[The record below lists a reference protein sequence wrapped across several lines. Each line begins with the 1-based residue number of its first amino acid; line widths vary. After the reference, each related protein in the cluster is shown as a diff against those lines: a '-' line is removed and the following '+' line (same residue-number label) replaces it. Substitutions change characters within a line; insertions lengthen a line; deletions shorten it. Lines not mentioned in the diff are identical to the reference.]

1 MSMMTDDDRTHTW
14 TAFRAGTVP
23 CEACGVAVHE
33 SRAEGVE
40 PLAVTLG
47 MVRGTGFSG
56 EREMFPDTIDMP
68 VGRCQVCQQ
77 IHDSAYDML
86 LSNWQVQRAI
96 GDRSIALWRIEL
108 ALYALDALGVTDPRL
123 IDKYTGSAGALLKT
137 IEALAVAGGQ
147 ALWVTAARA
156 RRGQQALSQPPSP
169 QRWAHVSPAAR
180 RALDEARVS
189 MYVAANAKPA
199 PIPAT
204 DEDGRP
210 TGCMLC
216 GVGAVLALPSEADQ
230 VWVQTMTDPETIGA
244 KPAPDPIEGV
254 LCPRCEGA
262 VDRARGIGGSAMRIS
277 VLDFLG
283 ADYGPR
289 WDDLA
294 PHFSAVGW
302 AALPS
307 GARPNA
313 APWEHIDLEP
323 LREAITE
330 HGVPLYGDYR
340 PLIPT
345 AMPADAV
352 AKAAGARSAPVN
364 VGTPA

>member
-1 MSMMTDDDRTHTW
+1 MSMVTDDDRTYTW

-23 CEACGVAVHE
+23 CEACGLAVHE
-33 SRAEGVE
+33 SRAVGVE

-47 MVRGTGFSG
+47 MVRGVGVSG

-68 VGRCQVCQQ
+68 VGRCEVCEQ
-77 IHDSAYDML
+77 IHRSAEGML
-86 LSNWQVQRAI
+86 LGNWQVQRAI
-96 GDRSIALWRIEL
+96 GGKEVALWRIEL

-147 ALWVTAARA
+147 ALWVTAART

-169 QRWAHVSPAAR
+169 QRWAHVSPATR
-180 RALDEARVS
+180 RALNEARVS
-189 MYVAANAKPA
+189 MYVAANAKPVSIEA
-199 PIPAT
+199 R
-204 DEDGRP
+204 DQDGRP

-216 GVGAVLALPSEADQ
+216 GVGAVTALPSEADQ
-230 VWVQTMTDPETIGA
+230 VWVEMMTDPETIGA
-244 KPAPDPIEGV
+244 QPSPDPIEGV
-254 LCPRCEGA
+254 LCPRCDAA
-262 VDRARGIGGSAMRIS
+262 VDKAHGIGGSAMRIS

-294 PHFSAVGW
+294 PDFDAIGW

-307 GARPNA
+307 GTRPNV
-313 APWEHIDLEP
+313 APWEHIDLGP
-323 LREAITE
+323 LREA
-330 HGVPLYGDYR
+330 
-340 PLIPT
+340 
-345 AMPADAV
+345 V
-352 AKAAGARSAPVN
+352 ARA
-364 VGTPA
+364 